1 MITGVVL
8 VRNEERNI
16 VDCLR
21 SLWPYVDEIILNDME
36 STDRTVELAR
46 PFATKIL
53 SHPLIANF
61 DAARNIAVPEARN
74 EWLWFLDADERIS
87 ERTGHLVRDV
97 IRERGHECVAITIP
111 FKTYFC
117 GKWIQHCGWWPGYT
131 MPRVLRRGH
140 FRFSEQLHGGVHFN
154 GLEIRLPPDPE
165 LGIEHFSYRDIEHYL
180 EKFNRYTSVE
190 SQQLHDQGQLL
201 NWEAAFRHMV
211 RDWWQY
217 YEGHEGFL
225 EGQHGWILAW
235 LAGQYRWFSHAKL
248 LDRQERQLDYHVVPS
263 LDGIFNVMKSEVARQ
278 RAANPELPLGIVW
291 RSPIWDPS
299 GYAEDSRIHLKSLA
313 LGDRELASFEIRWS
327 DAACPLAEADTALL
341 KALNRAERPKHT
353 AAITSCIPSL
363 VRPDPDAALNILR
376 TTFET
381 DRIPSDWLPA
391 IDMFDEVWVF
401 SEHNRISFQQ
411 GGAAPEKL
419 RVLGSFVDT
428 GVFTPGGRKRKRSEA
443 LRERFVFLSMFDW
456 QLRKGWDVLL
466 RAYCE
471 EFAPA
476 DGVGLLLK
484 VTRSHGHTAEVIQEQ
499 MSDVIRSAGYSMSD
513 RPDIEILDAAL
524 TTDEIAALYRSV
536 DAFVL
541 ASRGEGWG
549 RPYMEAMAAGLPTI
563 GTCGSGN
570 LDFMTDE
577 NSFLVNAELATVPKA
592 AVAEIPVYQGH
603 RWLEPDVVDL
613 RAKMRLVFTDEA
625 QRKRLAKRAVRD
637 MRTRFDIRHA
647 RDAVEANLRLAE
659 SRFLARQ
666 ASCSRSRQTSCSRSR
681 QTLGASLNSSESS
694 YDMYFSDLPA
704 VAESDIAVQLDGE
717 LFAAHS
723 FANINEKLTLELG
736 TTAGVALGVN
746 RVRHNPTYDRQ
757 SPAAPEILPYVN
769 RQLPNGPAVTIRH
782 AFPPNWTSP
791 EQGKWVHIQ
800 PWEFGALPVA
810 WIEPL
815 RDRVDEIWAP
825 SEFVKRVYE
834 RSGIPSEQIH
844 VIPWG
849 VSPEVYNPK
858 ALPRLLPTEK
868 TFRFLFVGGSVARK
882 GIDWLIHAYTQ
893 EFAPDDDVG
902 LVVKDL
908 GTKTFYRFGNYRE
921 LLLQAA
927 GDKNIPE
934 VIYME
939 YNMTEGQ
946 LASLYASCHCL
957 VAPYR
962 GEGFGLPILE
972 AMACGLA
979 PIVPRGGASDDFVDE
994 TTGYLL
1000 NAHEVESIHEWRL
1013 RGVPTELSIDVAELR
1028 TTMRH
1033 AFEEREETKA
1043 RGIRASKSVLAHFTW
1058 QNTAR
1063 QMTGRIRELAK
1074 DRVAI
1079 RHTSQKR
1086 KPASLSLC
1094 VTFRNDERVL
1104 ADCLG
1109 RLRPFVDEVVAVD
1122 IGSEDRSKAIA
1133 SEYGAR
1139 VYRDEWKD
1147 SFGHARNLAVVRATS
1162 DWILALDP
1170 WDQIDDPP
1178 ARSMGQM
1185 LTGLDRDVLG
1195 VNLRVFDG
1203 ELVEWQTRLFRN
1215 QNEILFDLRAGETVQ
1230 NSIRRM
1236 GGKIVDFD
1244 IDVRRAFPSNS
1255 AELAER
1261 LRLSHVDLC
1270 ERPGTPEVLLSLGRS
1285 HFLAGNYFHAECYFH
1300 EFLTTAGND
1309 HPSRQTAW
1317 LLLVLSHRKKGD
1329 LHRALEAATSAIQ
1342 QFPNDARF
1350 ASELAGL
1357 RQILGGRARSENNAT
1372 C

>member
-8 VRNEERNI
+8 ARNEEHNI
-16 VDCLR
+16 VSCLQ
-21 SLWPYVDEIILNDME
+21 SLHSHVSEILLIDME
-36 STDRTVELAR
+36 SSDRTVELAQPYVTR
-46 PFATKIL
+46 VL
-53 SHPLIANF
+53 RHPIIPNF
-61 DAARNIAVPEARN
+61 DAARNIAIPEAGFD
-74 EWLWFLDADERIS
+74 WLWFLDADERVKES
-87 ERTGHLVRDV
+87 TGRLINELVRD
-97 IRERGHECVAITIP
+97 RGHEFVAITIP
-111 FKTYFC
+111 FKSYFC

-140 FRFSEQLHGGVHFN
+140 FRFSEQLHGGVQFN
-154 GLEIRLPPDPE
+154 GAELRIPPDPE

-190 SQQLHDQGQLL
+190 SQQLHEQGQLL

-217 YEGHEGFL
+217 YESHEGYL

-248 LDRQERQLDYHVVPS
+248 LDRQERQLDYHVVPR
-263 LDGIFNVMKSEVARQ
+263 LDGIFNVMESEVARQ
-278 RAANPELPLGIVW
+278 RAASPELPLGIVW
-291 RSPIWDPS
+291 RSPVWDPS

-313 LGDRELASFEIRWS
+313 LAGRELASFEIRWS
-327 DAACPLAEADTALL
+327 DTACPLADGDTALL
-341 KALNRAERPKHT
+341 KALNRAKRPKHT

-381 DRIPSDWLPA
+381 DRIPNDWLPA

-401 SEHNRISFQQ
+401 SEHNRISFHQ
-411 GGAAPEKL
+411 GGVAPEKL

-443 LRERFVFLSMFDW
+443 LRERFVFLSIFDW
-456 QLRKGWDVLL
+456 QLRKGWDILL

-471 EFAPA
+471 EFAP
-476 DGVGLLLK
+476 DHGVGLLLK
-484 VTRSHGHTAEVIQEQ
+484 VTRSHGHTVELIQEQ
-499 MSDVIRSAGYSMSD
+499 MADVIQSAGYSMSD
-513 RPDIEILDAAL
+513 RSDIEILDAAL
-524 TTDEIAALYRSV
+524 TTDELAALYRSAH
-536 DAFVL
+536 AFVL

-549 RPYMEAMAAGLPTI
+549 RPYMEAMASGLPTI
-563 GTCGSGN
+563 GTSGSGN
-570 LDFMTDE
+570 MDFMTDE
-577 NSFLVNAELATVPKA
+577 NSFLVNTELTPVPEM
-592 AVAEIPVYQGH
+592 AVAEIPVYAGH
-603 RWLEPDVVDL
+603 QWLEPDIADL
-613 RAKMRLVFTDEA
+613 RAKMRLAFTDEA
-625 QRKRLAKRAVRD
+625 HRKRVAKQAVSD

-647 RDAVEANLRLAE
+647 RDAVESNLRLAE

-666 ASCSRSRQTSCSRSR
+666 
-681 QTLGASLNSSESS
+681 
-694 YDMYFSDLPA
+694 LPA
-704 VAESDIAVQLDGE
+704 VAESDVAVQLDGE

-736 TTAGVALGVN
+736 TADGIAFSVN

-757 SPAAPEILPYVN
+757 CPAAPDVLPYVQ
-769 RQLPNGPAVTIRH
+769 RQLPDGPAVTIRH
-782 AFPPNWTSP
+782 AFPPNWNSP

-815 RDRVDEIWAP
+815 RDRVDEVWAP
-825 SEFVKRVYE
+825 SQFVKRVYE
-834 RSGIPSEQIH
+834 RSGIPGDKIH

-849 VSPEVYNPK
+849 VSPEVYNPD
-858 ALPRLLPTEK
+858 AVPRLLSTEK

-882 GIDWLIHAYTQ
+882 GIDLLIHAYTQ
-893 EFAPDDDVG
+893 EFRRDEDVC

-908 GTKTFYRFGNYRE
+908 GTKTFYRYGNYRE
-921 LLLQAA
+921 LLQQAA
-927 GDKNIPE
+927 RDTSIPE
-934 VIYME
+934 VLYLE
-939 YNMTEGQ
+939 DNMTEGQ

-979 PIVPRGGASDDFVDE
+979 PIVPRGGASDDFVGE
-994 TTGYLL
+994 ATGYVL
-1000 NAHEVESIHEWRL
+1000 NAQEVESVHEWRL
-1013 RGVPTELSIDVAELR
+1013 RGVPTELSIDVADLR
-1028 TTMRH
+1028 ATMRQ
-1033 AFEEREETKA
+1033 AFEVREETKA
-1043 RGIRASKSVLAHFTW
+1043 RGIRASEATLAHFTW

-1063 QMTGRIRELAK
+1063 RMTDRIRELAK
-1074 DRVAI
+1074 ENVPVR
-1079 RHTSQKR
+1079 R
-1086 KPASLSLC
+1086 KSKPNKPPSLSLC
-1094 VTFRNDERVL
+1094 VIIRNDERVL

-1109 RLRPFVDEVVAVD
+1109 RLRPFIDEIVAVD
-1122 IGSEDRSKAIA
+1122 IGSDDRSKAIA

-1139 VYRDEWKD
+1139 VYRDEWID

-1162 DWILALDP
+1162 DWILSLDP

-1178 ARSMGQM
+1178 ARNIAQM
-1185 LTGLDRDVLG
+1185 LTGLDRDVTG

-1203 ELVEWQTRLFRN
+1203 EIEEWQTRLFRN

-1244 IDVRRAFPSNS
+1244 MDVRRAFLSTS

-1261 LRLSHVDLC
+1261 LRLSHVDLR

-1317 LLLVLSHRKKGD
+1317 LLLVLCHRRKGD
-1329 LHRALEAATSAIQ
+1329 LHRALEAATSAMQ
-1342 QFPNDARF
+1342 QFPDDAQF
-1350 ASELAGL
+1350 ANEFAGL
-1357 RQILGGRARSENNAT
+1357 RQILGGRP
-1372 C
+1372 